1 MSFLSGLFK
10 GKKRSR
16 DDICAA
22 ILSFC
27 YGNML
32 NLSKSNPK
40 AFAETFY
47 QDPTKSLRARIFS
60 SSHFSEWE
68 TTPLESLSM
77 IKAKFIRARTN
88 ELFLLF
94 DFSEVSGIFTINDGK
109 AICPSYVGLLFDQ
122 SITKPPRV
130 YFLEPSVEPGTTMII
145 KVTHDR
151 ERFNLGN
158 GPYNTEAHFIDY
170 VLSLS
175 DCADKKNQGNNL
187 DHIDDVIMTQCHE
200 YIKII
205 DELNNLQEAEK
216 IVFARGFYNTY
227 KIFID
232 KYKSIDNFINMSER
246 EKDNF
251 LSKLDDYT
259 LNIKEIDYVLFLGSR
274 ALFLC
279 LQPIPSFGR
288 EVTDRMLSVIAPLI
302 PVD

>member
-1 MSFLSGLFK
+1 MSFLSDLFK

-40 AFAETFY
+40 TFAETFY
-47 QDPTKSLRARIFS
+47 QDPTKSLRARVFS

-68 TTPLESLSM
+68 TTQLESLSM

-94 DFSEVSGIFTINDGK
+94 DFSEVAGIFTINNGK
-109 AICPSYVGLLFDQ
+109 AICPSFVGLLFDQ

-130 YFLEPSVEPGTTMII
+130 YFLEPSVEPGTTMLI

-151 ERFNLGN
+151 ERFNLGD
-158 GPYNTEAHFIDY
+158 GPYNTEAHFIDH
-170 VLSLS
+170 VISLPNYG
-175 DCADKKNQGNNL
+175 DKKNRENNL
-187 DHIDDVIMTQCHE
+187 DHIDDIIMTQCRE
-200 YIKII
+200 YINII
-205 DELNNLQEAEK
+205 DELNNLEETGK

-232 KYKSIDNFINMSER
+232 KYKSIDNFINMSEQ
-246 EKDNF
+246 EKEGF
-251 LSKLDDYT
+251 LSKLDNYT
-259 LNIKEIDYVLFLGSR
+259 LNIKAIDYVLFLGSR

-279 LQPIPSFGR
+279 LQPIPSFNR
-288 EVTDRMLSVIAPLI
+288 EVTDRMFSVIVPLM